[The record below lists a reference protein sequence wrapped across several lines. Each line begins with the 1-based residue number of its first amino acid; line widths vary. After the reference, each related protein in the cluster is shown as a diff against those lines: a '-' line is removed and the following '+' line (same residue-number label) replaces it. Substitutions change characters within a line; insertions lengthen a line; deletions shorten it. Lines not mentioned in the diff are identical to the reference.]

1 MSGTIALIAHDN
13 QQDQLVVFVQQ
24 HQALLSRY
32 QLIATATTGQRLE
45 IETNLP
51 ITKML
56 SASQG
61 GDIQIA
67 ASVANGEV
75 SVVIFLVD
83 PFTAQSQEPDFSTL
97 LRICNIHDVPLATN
111 LATATKILEAL
122 RNTRIA
128 HLIFNPVSGQ
138 GNSQQELQL
147 IKDLLKV
154 QMQLVV
160 HLTTPEISA
169 EQLAQKALAAE
180 ADLIIASGGD
190 GTVSAVAGV
199 VMNTGVPF
207 GVIPRGTA
215 NAFASAIGIPNV
227 LTPIRSSCEVILA
240 GQTRVVDMAMCNNQA
255 MVLLA
260 GIGYEAEMV
269 EKADRETKNRWGA
282 LAYLMAGWKQLD
294 EQELF
299 DTEITIENAV
309 KNFQAGAITVANAA
323 PPTSVLAHGLGE
335 VICDDGLL
343 DVTIITA
350 SEQDTKLEAIA
361 GLLKMLGAA
370 LIKTPPNDPSIFHL
384 RTRKL
389 KITTKPWQK
398 VVLDGEIIEA
408 ESVEIECIPHSLK
421 VFAPISKG

>member
-1 MSGTIALIAHDN
+1 MSATIALIAHNN
-13 QQDQLVVFVQQ
+13 QQSQLVAFVQQ
-24 HQALLSRY
+24 NQALISRY
-32 QLIATATTGQRLE
+32 QLIATASTGQRLE
-45 IETNLP
+45 IEANLS

-56 SASQG
+56 NASQG

-67 ASVANGEV
+67 AAVASGEV

-83 PFTAQSQEPDFSTL
+83 PFGAQPQEPDFPTL
-97 LRICNIHDVPLATN
+97 LRICNIHNVPLATN
-111 LATATKILEAL
+111 LATATAILEAL
-122 RNTRIA
+122 RHTRIA

-169 EQLAQKALAAE
+169 EQLAQEALDAQ

-199 VMNTGVPF
+199 VMNTGVPL

-215 NAFASAIGIPNV
+215 NAFAGAIGIPNV

-240 GQTRVVDMAMCNNQA
+240 GYTRVLDMAMCNDQA
-255 MVLLA
+255 MILLA

-299 DTEITIENAV
+299 DTEIEIEGSV
-309 KNFQAGAITVANAA
+309 KNFQAGAITIANAA
-323 PPTSVLAHGLGE
+323 PPTSVLAQGLGE

-343 DVTIITA
+343 DVTILTG

-370 LIKTPPNDPSIFHL
+370 LIKTAPNDPNIVHL
-384 RTRKL
+384 RASKL
-389 KITTKPWQK
+389 KISTQPCQK
-398 VVLDGEIIEA
+398 VVIDGEIVEA
-408 ESVEIECIPHSLK
+408 DSLAVECIPESLI
-421 VFAPISKG
+421 VFAPLVP